1 MNKDPLADVTQLRN
15 SGLTDALIIDELT
28 RRGYTVSQINGA
40 LAQLDG
46 GSTQMTQYPI
56 YQQQSYPQYP
66 APAAGGKDDA
76 MYSRM
81 EEVAENLIDEKW
93 DELIAEVKKIIEWK
107 EKIEEKQQ
115 RMDND
120 LTQLKEDFKTL
131 HQGVLGKLEEYDGRM
146 REVGTDLK
154 AVGKVFKDVV
164 PQFVD
169 NVKELSA
176 MTKDLKMKK

>member
-1 MNKDPLADVTQLRN
+1 MNRDPLTDVAQLRN
-15 SGLTDALIIDELT
+15 SGLTDALIIDELS

-46 GSTQMTQYPI
+46 GTHMA
-56 YQQQSYPQYP
+56 QYP
-66 APAAGGKDDA
+66 AYPQQAYPPQQASGKDDT

-81 EEVAENLIDEKW
+81 EEIAENLIDEKW
-93 DELIAEVKKIIEWK
+93 DELIAEVKKIVEWK

-115 RMDND
+115 RMETD
-120 LTQLKEDFKTL
+120 LAKLKEDFKTL
-131 HQGVLGKLEEYDGRM
+131 HQGVLGKLDEYDGRM

-164 PQFVD
+164 PQFVE

-176 MTKDLKMKK
+176 VTKDLKERK